1 MNNDNRYHLNRISL
15 IAKGQGAFLGA
26 AVGDAL
32 GWPQEPEAK
41 RVDNK
46 NAATESS
53 NGFQQWVRKSGG
65 PYYPHEEI
73 ILAVHRI
80 NWVSSLYSPA
90 RMISSCV

>member
-41 RVDNK
+41 RVDIWW
-46 NAATESS
+46 S
-53 NGFQQWVRKSGG
+53 
-65 PYYPHEEI
+65 
-73 ILAVHRI
+73 IL
-80 NWVSSLYSPA
+80 PA
-90 RMISSCV
+90 